1 MLEMEVVDDEGGQ
14 MELVDLKQV
23 VEEQYRYVWDA
34 LKGDENETKDEDQ
47 VEWDEAIVHEGVKVW
62 LVEAIHVSRYVE
74 FLCVFANRLSSET
87 NNRII

>member
-47 VEWDEAIVHEGVKVW
+47 AEEDEAIVNESVKVQQA
-62 LVEAIHVSRYVE
+62 EAIHVSLYVE

-87 NNRII
+87 NN